1 MKRYGLLGYPLTHSF
16 SKRYFT
22 EKFET
27 ENIESTYQNFEI
39 DSITKFPEILE
50 NNPEII
56 GLNVTIPYKEQ
67 VIPYLDELNDSA
79 REIKAVNTIR
89 VTRTESGVHLKGF
102 NTDTFGFESTL
113 TPLLKEQHK
122 KALILGT
129 GGASKALKYVLNKL
143 GIDYVSAS
151 IEELKEKEI
160 RYEDIDE
167 KMIAERL
174 LIINATPL
182 GTYPKVDTFPNIP
195 YEFIGKDHLLFDLV
209 YNPEVTQFM
218 AKGMANGAVAKNGY
232 DIAAGTSKQSLRN
245 LEFEG
250 VSTWP
255 KPKYFLCAWA
265 TFCRSPSA
273 EAVFTGLVKN
283 NGLAKQ
289 FEIDSA
295 GTNCLPRR
303 TTCRQKNAVACLKT
317 RFQFNQYFASF

>member
-27 ENIESTYQNFEI
+27 ENIESTYENFEI

-67 VIPYLDELNDSA
+67 VLPYLDELNDSA

-113 TPLLKEQHK
+113 TPLLKEHHK

-129 GGASKALKYVLNKL
+129 GGASKALKYVLKKL
-143 GIDYVSAS
+143 GIEYLSAS
-151 IEELKEKEI
+151 IEELKENEI

-167 KMIAERL
+167 QMISERL

-195 YEFIGKDHLLFDLV
+195 YEFISDKHLLFDLV

-232 DIAAGTSKQSLRN
+232 DMLLGQANKA
-245 LEFEG
+245 
-250 VSTWP
+250 
-255 KPKYFLCAWA
+255 Y
-265 TFCRSPSA
+265 
-273 EAVFTGLVKN
+273 
-283 NGLAKQ
+283 
-289 FEIDSA
+289 EIWNSEE
-295 GTNCLPRR
+295 
-303 TTCRQKNAVACLKT
+303 
-317 RFQFNQYFASF
+317 